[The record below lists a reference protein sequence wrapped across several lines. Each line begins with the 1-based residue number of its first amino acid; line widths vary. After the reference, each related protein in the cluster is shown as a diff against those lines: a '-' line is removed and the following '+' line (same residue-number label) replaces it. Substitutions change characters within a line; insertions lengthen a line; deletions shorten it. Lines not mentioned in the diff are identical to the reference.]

1 MIFEKAIIK
10 GDTLSVQVNYTNKI
24 GEVIDLKE
32 CKVFYTLLNPFE
44 KSTISPIEEVELDGN
59 TFYIP
64 SSKTQDLRD
73 VVTVRIKVI
82 NNLFV
87 TQKDINIKIEE

>member
-32 CKVFYTLLNPFE
+32 CKVFYTLLNPFTKE
-44 KSTISPIEEVELDGN
+44 IISPTEQVQLEGD

-73 VVTVRIKVI
+73 VVSVRIKVI